1 MTPQTKNTD
10 GSKQMLHLFTRI
22 ARPAGFS
29 ALLLCTGTTWAQADD
44 QLFESDEGEPQSTET
59 AGTPAEETEDTF
71 SWNVAGG
78 DIYQF
83 GTDIDGGGS
92 YSVNRTF
99 LGAGVEFEYS
109 PALTLDFDIGME
121 WDDYDFSGTGEF
133 TAPAAGEPWGTV
145 FDLTLSAVS
154 RWKLDENWRMILG
167 GFVRWSGETDADFA
181 ESFSGGGVF
190 GGAYVFSEDL
200 SLGATA
206 LVTTQIEDGLLWIP
220 SPIVDWRINRQLF
233 ISNMR
238 GPVTY
243 PASLGLEIVY
253 YLNENMNVSL
263 GGRYEY
269 RRFRLN
275 DDGPAAIR
283 NGVGGERTFP
293 VWVRF
298 EWRPIEQIRL
308 HVLAGVNFGQRL
320 ELENSRGSLLSEQDT
335 DPSPFI
341 GCFLGFKF

>member
-1 MTPQTKNTD
+1 
-10 GSKQMLHLFTRI
+10 MLYLFSRMAQPAALSSLLLFTGI
-22 ARPAGFS
+22 V
-29 ALLLCTGTTWAQADD
+29 WAQDGG
-44 QLFESDEGEPQSTET
+44 QLFEAESDPEQTAESESPQSTES
-59 AGTPAEETEDTF
+59 EDTF
-71 SWNVAGG
+71 RWNVAGG
-78 DIYQF
+78 NIYQF
-83 GTDIDGGGS
+83 ESDIDEGGK
-92 YSVNRTF
+92 YSVNQTF
-99 LGAGVEFEYS
+99 LGAGLEFNYS
-109 PALTLDFDIGME
+109 PALTIDFDIGME
-121 WDDYDFSGTGEF
+121 LDDYSFTDAGNFS
-133 TAPAAGEPWGTV
+133 APAAGNPWDSV

-154 RWKLDENWRMILG
+154 RWNLDDNWRLILG

-190 GGAYVFSEDL
+190 GGAYVFSDDL
-200 SLGATA
+200 SLGITA

-233 ISNMR
+233 ISNVR

-243 PASLGLEIVY
+243 PASLGLEIIY
-253 YLNENMNVSL
+253 YLNEHMNLSL

-298 EWRPIEQIRL
+298 EWRPIKQIRL
-308 HVLAGVNFGQRL
+308 HLLAGVNFGQRL
-320 ELENSRGSLLSEQDT
+320 ELENSRGDLLSEEDA

-341 GCFLGFKF
+341 GCFLGFRF

>member
-1 MTPQTKNTD
+1 
-10 GSKQMLHLFTRI
+10 MLHLFNRI
-22 ARPAGFS
+22 ATPAGLFS
-29 ALLLCTGTTWAQADD
+29 LLLFTANGWAQDGEQPLD
-44 QLFESDEGEPQSTET
+44 SGDKPVENTES
-59 AGTPAEETEDTF
+59 AGPSEEEAEDPF
-71 SWNVAGG
+71 RWNVAGG

-83 GTDIDGGGS
+83 EGDIDGGGR

-99 LGAGVEFEYS
+99 LGAGMEFDYS

-121 WDDYDFSGTGEF
+121 WDNYDFSGKGAFSE
-133 TAPAAGEPWGTV
+133 PAAGTPWESV

-154 RWKLDENWRMILG
+154 RWRLDDNWRLILG
-167 GFVRWSGETDADFA
+167 GFVRWSGETDADFTK
-181 ESFSGGGVF
+181 SFSGGGVF
-190 GGAYVFSEDL
+190 GGAYVFSDDL
-200 SLGATA
+200 SLGATG

-220 SPIVDWRINRQLF
+220 SPIVDWRINKQLF

-243 PASLGLEIVY
+243 PASLGLEIIY

-275 DDGPAAIR
+275 DDGPTAIR

-293 VWVRF
+293 IWLRF
-298 EWRPIEQIRL
+298 EWRPINQIRIHL
-308 HVLAGVNFGQRL
+308 LTGVNFGQRL
-320 ELENSRGSLLSEQDT
+320 ELENAQGNLLSREDT

-341 GCFLGFKF
+341 GAFLGFRF

>member
-1 MTPQTKNTD
+1 MNPQTENLD
-10 GSKQMLHLFTRI
+10 GSKQMPHLLRRI
-22 ARPAGFS
+22 ARSAGLS
-29 ALLLCTGTTWAQADD
+29 TIVLMTGAVWAQDD
-44 QLFESDEGEPQSTET
+44 GAPSASEMDASQSNENAGEPTTDTEQ
-59 AGTPAEETEDTF
+59 AF
-71 SWNVAGG
+71 SWNVSGG

-83 GTDIDGGGS
+83 ETDINGGGG

-99 LGAGVEFEYS
+99 LGAGVEFKYS

-121 WDDYDFSGTGEF
+121 WDNYDFSGKGSF
-133 TAPAAGEPWGTV
+133 SAPPAEDPWGSV

-154 RWKLDENWRMILG
+154 RWRLDDKWRMILG
-167 GFVRWSGETDADFA
+167 GFIRWSGENDADFGKA
-181 ESFSGGGVF
+181 FSGGGVF
-190 GGAYVFSEDL
+190 GGAYVFSDDL

-243 PASLGLEIVY
+243 PASLGLEIIY
-253 YLNENMNVSL
+253 YLNEDMNISF

-283 NGVGGERTFP
+283 DGVGGERTFP
-293 VWVRF
+293 VWFRF
-298 EWRPIEQIRL
+298 EWRPMEQIRL

-320 ELENSRGSLLSEQDT
+320 ELENSRGSTLSRQDT

-341 GCFLGFKF
+341 GCFLGFRF

>member
-1 MTPQTKNTD
+1 
-10 GSKQMLHLFTRI
+10 MLHLFNRI
-22 ARPAGFS
+22 ARPAGLFS
-29 ALLLCTGTTWAQADD
+29 LLLFTSPGWSQDGEQPLDSGDEQIGNAASEGT
-44 QLFESDEGEPQSTET
+44 SDV
-59 AGTPAEETEDTF
+59 ETEGTLR
-71 SWNVAGG
+71 WNVAGG

-83 GTDIDGGGS
+83 EGDIDGGGR

-99 LGAGVEFEYS
+99 LGAGMEFDYS

-121 WDDYDFSGTGEF
+121 LDNYDFSGNGPF
-133 TAPAAGEPWGTV
+133 SKPAAGDPWGSV

-154 RWKLDENWRMILG
+154 RWRLDDNWRLILG
-167 GFVRWSGETDADFA
+167 GFVRWSGESDADFTK
-181 ESFSGGGVF
+181 SFSGGGVF
-190 GGAYVFSEDL
+190 GGAYVFSDDL
-200 SLGATA
+200 SLGATG

-220 SPIVDWRINRQLF
+220 SPIVDWRINKQLY

-243 PASLGLEIVY
+243 PASLGLEIIY

-293 VWVRF
+293 IWLRF
-298 EWRPIEQIRL
+298 EWRPIEQIRIHL
-308 HVLAGVNFGQRL
+308 LTGVNFGQRL
-320 ELENSRGSLLSEQDT
+320 ELENSRGDLLSREDT

-341 GCFLGFKF
+341 GAFLGFRF

>member
-1 MTPQTKNTD
+1 MLYLSHRMAGTAVLSSLFLITGPAWSQD
-10 GSKQMLHLFTRI
+10 GE
-22 ARPAGFS
+22 P
-29 ALLLCTGTTWAQADD
+29 
-44 QLFESDEGEPQSTET
+44 LFESDAMTQESTGSEGEG
-59 AGTPAEETEDTF
+59 GTDTED
-71 SWNVAGG
+71 SLRWNVAGG
-78 DIYQF
+78 NIYQF
-83 GTDIDGGGS
+83 GTNIDGGGK

-99 LGAGVEFEYS
+99 LGAGAEFKYS

-121 WDDYDFSGTGEF
+121 WDNYDFSGKGDF
-133 TAPAAGEPWGTV
+133 FGNPAVQDPWGSV

-154 RWKLDENWRMILG
+154 NWRLDDHWRMILG
-167 GFVRWSGETDADFA
+167 GFVRWSGENDADFT

-190 GGAYVFSEDL
+190 GGAYVFSDDL
-200 SLGATA
+200 SLGATL

-220 SPIVDWRINRQLF
+220 SPIVDWKINRQLF

-238 GPVTY
+238 GPTTY

-253 YLNENMNVSL
+253 YLNEDMNISL

-283 NGVGGERTFP
+283 DGVGGERTFP
-293 VWVRF
+293 IWLRF

-320 ELENSRGSLLSEQDT
+320 QLENSRGDLLSEEDT
-335 DPSPFI
+335 NPSPFI
-341 GCFLGFKF
+341 GCFLGFNF

>member
-1 MTPQTKNTD
+1 MKPPSKNPD

-22 ARPAGFS
+22 ARPAGLF
-29 ALLLCTGTTWAQADD
+29 ALLICTGTTWAQADD
-44 QLFESDEGEPQSTET
+44 QLFESDEGEPQSTE
-59 AGTPAEETEDTF
+59 AAETPAEETKDTF

-83 GTDIDGGGS
+83 GTDINGGGS

-99 LGAGVEFEYS
+99 LGAGMEFEYS

-121 WDDYDFSGTGEF
+121 WDDYDFSGPGDF
-133 TAPAAGEPWGTV
+133 TAPAAGEPWDSV

-154 RWKLDENWRMILG
+154 RWKLDDNWRMILG
-167 GFVRWSGETDADFA
+167 GFVRWSGESDADFA
-181 ESFSGGGVF
+181 EAFSGGVVF
-190 GGAYVFSEDL
+190 GGAYVFSDDL
-200 SLGATA
+200 SLGVTA

-220 SPIVDWRINRQLF
+220 SPVVDWRINRQWF

-253 YLNENMNVSL
+253 YLNENMNLSL

-269 RRFRLN
+269 RRLRLN

-308 HVLAGVNFGQRL
+308 HVLAGMNFGQQL
-320 ELENSRGSLLSEQDT
+320 ELENSRGSLLSKEDT

-341 GCFLGFKF
+341 GCFLDFKF